1 MIVVATLAAL
11 GLSTLIL
18 LKSVRVD
25 DERATVFV
33 SYENHPECGT
43 VLEYVNAADL
53 EAGDIVSGDPTPCES
68 RNLIIRVL
76 LVLVV
81 IGAIGTLLG
90 VTWNWLESSQKQA
103 SAPDSS

>member
-1 MIVVATLAAL
+1 VIVVATLAAL

-25 DERATVFV
+25 DERATVFLY
-33 SYENHPECGT
+33 YEDHPECGT
-43 VLEYVNAADL
+43 VLEYVNAVDL
-53 EAGDIVSGDPTPCES
+53 EAGDIISGDPTPCES
-68 RNLIIRVL
+68 RNLIIQVL

-90 VTWNWLESSQKQA
+90 VAWQWLEGSQKQA